1 MIDTE
6 AFVRNS
12 PFKLTHND
20 SSDRYNLNNTTPD
33 LLKFQLQ
40 EQYRSTMSELHKDAL
55 DTTKHHL
62 DDNDNDNTTTTNMNF
77 SNGQTL
83 QDSFSNHLQSQLDS
97 DAIHLSTST
106 GNLSI
111 YSTTTSTYVEDE
123 TDQNQ
128 NKLLGENDDA
138 NNLDSFISSQLNKPN
153 YLNLK
158 ILIENSIFDT
168 NKITQTSILPLN
180 EVRILKQVIDEKQD
194 LQQYL
199 LSKIAISQSFFN
211 DVIVSQDQDIE
222 KELLI
227 KLMKTQSSLQSKLI
241 STTTELESL
250 KEKLA
255 NHNISCLVLG
265 YIEDVKASKNLSAN
279 TTLNQSPISSPGKI
293 PNNRDSTSPN
303 KYHFPDRMSQSQT
316 MQHLDSLFAH
326 VASVAAQRNIP
337 LPSPPAT
344 DGFDAKITWV
354 QQCIDSI
361 LSEENTS
368 TVSTKQTKA
377 LSRAASKTRQEY
389 KTALNDLRFSYEY
402 LSKEYEHSRDSSN
415 KLIHDYRKKIS
426 QLERDLKTRSANVEE
441 LMTPPTTTTGSIGST
456 RPVTTTTTLTSTS
469 STSPSISYDL
479 LESKDKE
486 ISRLR
491 KELNLLKIDKLGKSY
506 GNNHNNNSTS
516 SFLQSPNLD
525 NHQQNAFTSVSP
537 ITGEFLNIPELSTLP
552 NGGEDEDENATINS
566 HTSHTSNNGNKR
578 PVSISGFSNGILRKE
593 FKKIVSDIQDQYEM
607 ELAEERLRR
616 RKLQEQLDQSGVV
629 GKS

>member
-12 PFKLTHND
+12 PFKLTHSD

-40 EQYRSTMSELHKDAL
+40 EQYRSTMSELHKDTL
-55 DTTKHHL
+55 DATKDHL
-62 DDNDNDNTTTTNMNF
+62 DENNTNMNF
-77 SNGQTL
+77 SNGQAL

-123 TDQNQ
+123 TEQEQNQ
-128 NKLLGENDDA
+128 NKMGENDE

-168 NKITQTSILPLN
+168 NKITQNSILPLT
-180 EVRILKQVIDEKQD
+180 EVRILKSAIDEKQD

-211 DVIVSQDQDIE
+211 DVVSQDQEIE

-227 KLMKTQSSLQSKLI
+227 KIMKTQSSLQTKLI

-279 TTLNQSPISSPGKI
+279 TTLNQSPINSPGKI
-293 PNNRDSTSPN
+293 PNNRDSISPN
-303 KYHFPDRMSQSQT
+303 KYHFSNRNSQT
-316 MQHLDSLFAH
+316 ENMQHLDSLFAH
-326 VASVAAQRNIP
+326 IASVAAQRNIP

-344 DGFDAKITWV
+344 DGFDAKIAWV

-361 LSEENTS
+361 LSEENIE
-368 TVSTKQTKA
+368 VNAKQTKEI
-377 LSRAASKTRQEY
+377 SRSASKSSKEY

-402 LSKEYEHSRDSSN
+402 LSKEYEHSRDASN

-426 QLERDLKTRSANVEE
+426 QLERDLKTRSTNTDE
-441 LMTPPTTTTGSIGST
+441 LMSPPPTTTGSFGST
-456 RPVTTTTTLTSTS
+456 KSGT
-469 STSPSISYDL
+469 SISYDL
-479 LESKDKE
+479 IESKDKE
-486 ISRLR
+486 ICRLR
-491 KELNLLKIDKLGKSY
+491 KELNLLKIDKLGKPY

-525 NHQQNAFTSVSP
+525 SHHQQNAYTSVSP
-537 ITGEFLNIPELSTLP
+537 ITGEFLNIPELSSP
-552 NGGEDEDENATINS
+552 NEEEEENATINS
-566 HTSHTSNNGNKR
+566 HSSNNGNKR

-616 RKLQEQLDQSGVV
+616 RKLQEQLDQSG
-629 GKS
+629 KS